1 MTGFSPVRNRKVVPR
16 WRPFQKTLFLGELD
30 STSYLSKPREYKNHY
45 LSKKI
50 SNWRND
56 RTAVHAADALGTA
69 IVLGRELEVTDVA
82 NYLVKDCGDN
92 WRFGLE
98 LANRVLNPTIN
109 SQQSSLYPTEIQIE
123 EQCKLV
129 KIYRNLLRLESK
141 DPITWVDLS
150 LVYASLGFSE
160 KAEKC
165 MNVALHLARENR
177 FVIRSAS
184 RLWIHQD
191 DPEKAHHLIVQS
203 HRTKHDPWLLAAE
216 IATGET
222 ANVTP
227 TFTSISRRILKHRVF
242 DAKHLSE
249 LASAMATLE
258 LEAGNIRRARKYF
271 AQSLEQPTEN
281 SIAQAVWASQEKI
294 AIQFETESLTNSKS
308 FEASCQYFVTHGDWK
323 NAINQCLNWQFDQ
336 PFSSMP
342 GILGSYL
349 AAVVLEDYSTCEK
362 FAEFSLRANPRN
374 STLLNN
380 LACAQINLGELE
392 KAENTLSK
400 INILRASNETSET
413 RVVVKITR
421 GLLRT
426 RKGNIDEGRK
436 LYEEAIEDAQNMRNQ
451 RILSHAYTYYALE
464 GISKFGSTS
473 STVVKK
479 ALNSLKRQNDSIS
492 GVLAK
497 RLETAML
504 SQNGKAN
511 LESV

>member
-1 MTGFSPVRNRKVVPR
+1 MTGFSPVRNRKVIPR
-16 WRPFQKTLFLGELD
+16 WRPFQRTLFLGELD
-30 STSYLSKPREYKNHY
+30 SANYLSKPREYTIDY
-45 LSKKI
+45 LSRKI

-56 RTAVHAADALGTA
+56 RTAIHAADALGTA
-69 IVLGRELEVTDVA
+69 IVLGRELEVTDIA
-82 NYLVKDCGDN
+82 NYFVQDCSDN
-92 WRFGLE
+92 WKFGSE
-98 LANRVLNPTIN
+98 LANRVLNPTIC
-109 SQQSSLYPTEIQIE
+109 SRQSSLYPTEIQVK

-129 KIYRNLLRLESK
+129 KKYRNLLRLESK

-150 LVYASLGFSE
+150 LVYASIGIRV

-184 RLWIHQD
+184 RLWIHLD
-191 DPEKAHHLIVQS
+191 EPEKAHQIIIQS

-227 TFTSISRRILKHRVF
+227 TFTTLSRRILKHKVF

-258 LEAGNIRRARKYF
+258 LESGNIRRARKYF

-281 SIAQAVWASQEKI
+281 SIAQAVWTSQEKI
-294 AIQFETESLTNSKS
+294 AIQFETESLNNSKS
-308 FEASCQYFVTHGDWK
+308 FEASYRYFMTHGDWK

-336 PFSSMP
+336 PFSSIP
-342 GILGSYL
+342 GIQGSYL

-362 FAEFSLRANPRN
+362 FAEFSLRANPGN

-380 LACAQINLGELE
+380 LACAQINLGELK

-400 INILRASNETSET
+400 INILQDSSET
-413 RVVVKITR
+413 RIVVKVTR
-421 GLLRT
+421 GLLST
-426 RKGNIDEGRK
+426 RKGNINQGRK
-436 LYEEAIEDAQNMRNQ
+436 LYEEAIEDAQKIRNQ

-464 GISKFGSTS
+464 GISNFGSTS

-479 ALNSLKRQNDSIS
+479 ALNYLKRQNDSIS
-492 GVLAK
+492 EVLAK
-497 RLETAML
+497 RLETAHAQAR
-504 SQNGKAN
+504 SKAN
-511 LESV
+511 FESV